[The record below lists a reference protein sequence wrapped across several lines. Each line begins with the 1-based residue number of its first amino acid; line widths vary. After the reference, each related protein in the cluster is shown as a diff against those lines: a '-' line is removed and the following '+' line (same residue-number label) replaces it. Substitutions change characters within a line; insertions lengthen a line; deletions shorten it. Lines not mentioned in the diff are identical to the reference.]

1 MTRTELGS
9 HLTELRQLLD
19 RRAPGVIV
27 HLSQVKSDR
36 PTVIVHLIQ
45 VPPTQRGY
53 GMGQRVLELICQTA
67 DARGWTLG
75 LSPVS
80 DLGSDL
86 PRLVRWYMDAGFVP
100 SREVAKQTMVRRAL
114 EYASVA

>member
-1 MTRTELGS
+1 MTNTLAV
-9 HLTELRQLLD
+9 HLTELRRLLD

-27 HLSQVKSDR
+27 HLSQVKGTQ

-80 DLGSDL
+80 DLGSSL
-86 PRLVRWYMDAGFVP
+86 PRLVRWYMDAGFVVSTAVP
-100 SREVAKQTMVRRAL
+100 KQTMVRRAM